1 MIAYV
6 TIAGKKG
13 WDFFGHL
20 ESSQHAEKLRE
31 VSSHDPPGLPRSG
44 G

>member
-1 MIAYV
+1 RE
-6 TIAGKKG
+6 KKG

-44 G
+44 GSPNSK